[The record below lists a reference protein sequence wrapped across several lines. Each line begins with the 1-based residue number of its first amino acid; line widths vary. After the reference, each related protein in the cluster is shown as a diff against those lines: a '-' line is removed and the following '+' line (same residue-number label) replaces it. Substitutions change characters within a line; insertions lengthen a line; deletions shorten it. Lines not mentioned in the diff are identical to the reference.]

1 MARSRRRTPITSM
14 TTAASEKQ
22 DKRWANRNCRSTLR
36 RALKRG
42 QDPDATVLPILRDV
56 SDPWGMAKDGRS
68 WFGRHFPEL
77 MRK

>member
-14 TTAASEKQ
+14 TTAASEAQ
-22 DKRWANRNCRSTLR
+22 DKRWANRNCRSALR
-36 RALKRG
+36 RALKRDE
-42 QDPDATVLPILRDV
+42 DPDGAALLTL
-56 SDPWGMAKDGRS
+56 SDPWRMAKDGRS